1 MRRPWYSTEY
11 EQESL
16 RDFKILAYLT
26 KINSEK
32 NKQGDRHKEVFKLV
46 FQSLGFLKQQF
57 WKQTGNSCSN
67 SGPHLNLFVIKRS
80 FLLNKIMRLHLPCFV
95 VQLTKSLCNICT
107 RMNIKWLA
115 AVISETILVT
125 FKLVNNSWC
134 IHDMTN

>member
-11 EQESL
+11 EPESL
-16 RDFKILAYLT
+16 RDFIILAYLT

-32 NKQGDRHKEVFKLV
+32 TKQGERHKQAFKLV

-67 SGPHLNLFVIKRS
+67 SGPHLNLFVIRRS
-80 FLLNKIMRLHLPCFV
+80 FLLNKIIRLHLPRFV
-95 VQLTKSLCNICT
+95 IQLTKSFCNICT